1 MVKFSIIIPVRKI
14 NDYVKESITRIKKLD
29 YPEFE
34 VLIVTDED
42 ESKDYDFG
50 CNRIKLLTSGNVGP
64 GEKRNLAA
72 KKATGDIL
80 AFLDDDSY
88 PEYGWLKNAARVFED
103 SDVFALGGPAATPK
117 GAGYEE
123 RMTGYLFESFIVSG
137 FTTYRYKPEEKRM
150 VDDYP
155 SVNLF
160 VRERD
165 FDEIGGFPI
174 EFWPGED
181 TKLCLDL
188 VEKHGRK
195 FPYDPD
201 VLVYHHRRD
210 IFKPYLK
217 QISRYGKHRGQFAR
231 IFPETS
237 RIPMY
242 FAPSLFVL
250 GLSGGFFLSFVW
262 PRLFLYYFFSLS
274 FYFGVLFFASF
285 KAAEKEEDVQTAHF
299 DFIKGVFL
307 THIYYGINFLIGIM
321 KKPKLKLKKYDK
333 KTGNYTEG

>member
-1 MVKFSIIIPVRKI
+1 MLKFSIIIPVRKI

-34 VLIVTDED
+34 VFIVTDED

-50 CNRIKLLTSGNVGP
+50 GTRIKLISSGKAGP

-72 KKATGDIL
+72 KQATGDIL

-88 PEYGWLKNAARVFED
+88 PDYGWLTNAAKIFED
-103 SDVFALGGPAATPK
+103 PVVFALGGPAITPK

-123 RMTGYLFESFIVSG
+123 RMTGYLFESFPVSG
-137 FTTYRYKPEEKRM
+137 WTTYRYKLEEARM
-150 VDDYP
+150 VNDYP

-160 VRERD
+160 VRKSS
-165 FDEIGGFPI
+165 FDEVGGFPI

-188 VEKHGRK
+188 VVKHGRK

-242 FAPSLFVL
+242 FAPSLFVI
-250 GLSGGFFLSFVW
+250 GLVGGFVLSIFW
-262 PRLFLYYFFSLS
+262 SYLSLYYTLAILL
-274 FYFGVLFFASF
+274 YFGILYFSSNKFSRN
-285 KAAEKEEDVQTAHF
+285 EEDPPKARF

-307 THIYYGINFLIGIM
+307 THIYYGVNFLIGIM
-321 KKPKLKLKKYDK
+321 RKPKLKLKKYDES
-333 KTGNYTEG
+333 TGNFVEG

>member
-1 MVKFSIIIPVRKI
+1 MLKFSIIIPVRKI
-14 NDYVKESITRIKKLD
+14 NDYVKENITRIKKLD

-34 VLIVTDED
+34 VFIVTDED
-42 ESKDYDFG
+42 ESKDYNFG
-50 CNRIKLLTSGNVGP
+50 GNRIKLVSSGNVGP

-72 KKATGDIL
+72 NLATGDVL

-88 PEYGWLKNAARVFED
+88 PEYGWLKNAAKIFED
-103 SDVFALGGPAATPK
+103 PKVFALGGPAVTPK
-117 GAGYEE
+117 GVGYEE
-123 RMTGYLFESFIVSG
+123 RMTGYLFESFVVSG
-137 FTTYRYKPEEKRM
+137 WTTYRYKPEEKRM

-160 VRERD
+160 VRKKD
-165 FDEIGGFPI
+165 FEEVGGFPI

-188 VEKHGRK
+188 VEKYGRK

-217 QISRYGKHRGQFAR
+217 QISRYGQHRGQFAR

-242 FAPSLFVL
+242 FAPSLFVI
-250 GLSGGFFLSFVW
+250 GLVGGFVLSIFW
-262 PRLFLYYFFSLS
+262 PTIFLYYFLALLL
-274 FYFGVLFFASF
+274 YFGIIYFSSYKFS
-285 KAAEKEEDVQTAHF
+285 EKEDNPPEARF

-307 THIYYGINFLIGIM
+307 THIYYGVNFPIGIM
-321 KKPKLKLKKYDK
+321 RKSKL
-333 KTGNYTEG
+333 

>member
-1 MVKFSIIIPVRKI
+1 MLKFSIIIPVRKI
-14 NDYVKESITRIKKLD
+14 NDYVKESISRIKKLD

-34 VLIVTDED
+34 VLIITDED

-50 CNRIKLLTSGNVGP
+50 GRRIKLISSGNVGP
-64 GEKRNLAA
+64 GEKRNLGASLA
-72 KKATGDIL
+72 EGEVL

-88 PEYGWLKNAARVFED
+88 PEYNWLKNASKVFED
-103 SDVFALGGPAATPK
+103 PEVFALGGPAVTPR
-117 GAGYEE
+117 GAEYEE
-123 RMTGYLFESFIVSG
+123 RMTGYLFESPVVSG
-137 FTTYRYKPEEKRM
+137 LTTYRYRPEEKRM

-160 VRERD
+160 VRKSA
-165 FDEIGGFPI
+165 FDSVGGFPI

-188 VEKHGRK
+188 VEKFGRK

-217 QISRYGKHRGQFAR
+217 QISRYGRHRGQFAR
-231 IFPETS
+231 IFPQTS

-242 FAPSLFVL
+242 FAPSLFVI
-250 GLSGGFFLSFVW
+250 GLIAGFILSIFW
-262 PRLFLYYFFSLS
+262 PYLFFYYTLALLL
-274 FYFGVLFFASF
+274 YFGILYFSSYKFSQN
-285 KAAEKEEDVQTAHF
+285 EEDPPKARF

-307 THIYYGINFLIGIM
+307 THIYYGVNFLIGIM
-321 KKPKLKLKKYDK
+321 RKPKLKLKKYDES
-333 KTGNYTEG
+333 TGNYTEG